1 MSAFDELLRHPH
13 LWRAREVEPSA
24 EVRGLPSGHAALD
37 RCLPGGGW
45 PQQGLIEIL
54 TDRYGIG
61 ELSLLV
67 PALATLCRQTAAT
80 AGSHDEARDGWLAW
94 ISPPYQP
101 YAPALAA
108 CGIDVERVLVVRAES
123 ALWAMEQA
131 LKSGACSAV
140 LGWATAC
147 GLQALRRLQLAAEQ
161 SRCLAVLFRR
171 AGDASVASPAV
182 LRIGLQSG
190 HKGALEIEILKSRGA
205 PPARVTLPRVH

>member
-1 MSAFDELLRHPH
+1 
-13 LWRAREVEPSA
+13 
-24 EVRGLPSGHAALD
+24 
-37 RCLPGGGW
+37 
-45 PQQGLIEIL
+45 
-54 TDRYGIG
+54 
-61 ELSLLV
+61 V

-140 LGWATAC
+140 LGWAAAC

-171 AGDASVASPAV
+171 AGDASFAPRCCELVCGRGIKV
-182 LRIGLQSG
+182 R
-190 HKGALEIEILKSRGA
+190 LKSRSPGA
-205 PPARVTLPRVH
+205 AAHPGTR